1 MGMSSELLDNLMTRF
16 KDPEKNIRFYL
27 GYSGWGAG
35 QLADEM
41 TRLSWLT
48 SQASS
53 KFVFQENEDGIWAN
67 VVHSLG
73 KDYEYLIQ
81 APVNPQWN

>member
-1 MGMSSELLDNLMTRF
+1 MSWELLDNLMPRL

-48 SQASS
+48 TEACGE
-53 KFVFQENEDGIWAN
+53 FVFQENEDGVWAN
-67 VVHSLG
+67 VVRSLG
-73 KDYEYLIQ
+73 KDYVYLTQ
-81 APVNPQWN
+81 APINPQWN